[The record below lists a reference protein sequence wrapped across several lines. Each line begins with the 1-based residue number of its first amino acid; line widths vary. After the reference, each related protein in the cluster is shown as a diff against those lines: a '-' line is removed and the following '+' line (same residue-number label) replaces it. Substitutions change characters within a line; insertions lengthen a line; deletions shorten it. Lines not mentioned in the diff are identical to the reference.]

1 MEATRE
7 VVQVAPVRT
16 RVLLAIKDELTADL
30 LARSFGSH
38 GFEPVMVPHSLGPF
52 IAAASAA
59 RADVAVIQR
68 RASEA
73 LRVAR
78 HIRSRGLDLPLL
90 FLAPDAHRLAEAELL
105 SVTGV
110 GFINP
115 RDAHV
120 ESLVESTLVLAYRG
134 SPPYVVSSQPETAA
148 GSTPGVAL
156 RLSPREREVLGYL
169 ASGMDNLKIAALL
182 GISERAV
189 KVHVTGLY
197 RKLGCENRIQLALCG
212 IQLGVRHAEN

>member
-7 VVQVAPVRT
+7 AAQVAPGRA
-16 RVLLAIKDELTADL
+16 RVLLAIKDELTGDL
-30 LARSFGSH
+30 LAKAFGAH
-38 GFEPVMVPHSLGPF
+38 GLDPVIVPHSLGPF
-52 IAAASAA
+52 IAALSSVQG
-59 RADVAVIQR
+59 DVAIIQR

-78 HIRSRGLDLPLL
+78 HVRSRGLDLPLL
-90 FLAPDAHRLAEAELL
+90 FLSPDAHRVAEAELL

-120 ESLVESTLVLAYRG
+120 DTLVESTLVLAYRG
-134 SPPYVVSSQPETAA
+134 SPPFMASPQMVNGQSAPSPN
-148 GSTPGVAL
+148 AL

-169 ASGMDNLKIAALL
+169 SSGMDNLKIAALL

-212 IQLGVRHAEN
+212 IQLGLRHSEN